1 MTDLQFRK
9 YQSSDFEV
17 LQNFVFQLYVED
29 VGENEM
35 HSAKIQRTVKMLS
48 QKPDLGE
55 ICMIEQASKVVG
67 YALLI
72 NYWSNEYGGLI
83 VNIDELFIAANY
95 RNQGIATQFI
105 AYLIDRNEQEVA
117 FELEVN
123 PENKTHMITGV
134 ITNSHESRFMIPT
147 RYLSTNKI

>member
-105 AYLIDRNEQEVA
+105 AYLIQRNEQEVA

-123 PENKTHMITGV
+123 PENKNAYRLYQRLGFTPYASKHLIY
-134 ITNSHESRFMIPT
+134 E
-147 RYLSTNKI
+147 K

>member
-1 MTDLQFRK
+1 MADLQFRK

-35 HSAKIQRTVKMLS
+35 HGAKIKRTVKMLS

-55 ICMIEQASKVVG
+55 ICMIEQAAKVVG

-105 AYLIDRNEQEVA
+105 EYLIDRDEQEVA

-123 PENKTHMITGV
+123 PENKNAYRLYQRLGFTPYASKHLIY
-134 ITNSHESRFMIPT
+134 E
-147 RYLSTNKI
+147 K

>member
-123 PENKTHMITGV
+123 PENKNAYRLYQRLGFTPYASKHLIY
-134 ITNSHESRFMIPT
+134 E
-147 RYLSTNKI
+147 K

>member
-35 HSAKIQRTVKMLS
+35 HSAKIKKTVKMLS

-105 AYLIDRNEQEVA
+105 AYLIQRNEQEVA

-123 PENKTHMITGV
+123 PENKNAYRLYQRLGFTPYASKHLIY
-134 ITNSHESRFMIPT
+134 E
-147 RYLSTNKI
+147 K